1 MPDQEEIIKQ
11 QDLLV
16 TYRRTLGHLCKQAA
30 QYGGE
35 SSVPPNVANGI
46 YEARRNIQQIKDS
59 LRSWGLSIEDLPED
73 QALAEDTAITTVSSP
88 QQISQGLFAL
98 IGLLHAPQVRT
109 ATVTFRA
116 DFEVICEHIK
126 VVNYYKRLHDLFQ
139 DLETSYYVIEFDRQR
154 LSDDTDTWES
164 LALHEPEV
172 QGAIEDL
179 LNTAGLAVFVSS
191 SAWWVQQLTQ
201 THDDLHTAVDAMN
214 AALLVTALRRLYH
227 VLDREPSRI
236 NTRLVAAADALR
248 LNVLITAM
256 TTVRDSISTSLS
268 ATIAAQ
274 HLNTSIEAL
283 TQLNTSLRSHV
294 SNHQFWQD
302 IDDELRRVDANM
314 VQDASEFALTW
325 PDLKVMAMKLCEG
338 NTGEWVIALQ
348 RIGGDLEGALT
359 IRASDKIR
367 RLFRQYRSCASRRFR
382 QVDQELVELCQDLE
396 KIGYALSMLLSALE

>member
-274 HLNTSIEAL
+274 QLNTSIEAL

-348 RIGGDLEGALT
+348 KIGGELEGALT